1 MYTKLQFF
9 LLLLLSARKS
19 ALVDAVPLNEIER
32 TAVTTAV
39 LEDIKTKISEW
50 GESLPSDGQ
59 KSDFYGG
66 ILRLAIRDFMDYD
79 NSDSDN
85 PGGSDGCL
93 DIGDATNA
101 HLLENNWCDECKF
114 RDLYTGHFS
123 KIGVADFWV
132 ASASK
137 VVELLSPGLNQCE
150 PTIKWNRPDTS
161 SATCSANYQNLNRM
175 TDASGCTELENKQ
188 VNRMGLTW
196 TDVVAL
202 MGHHTIGRNINS
214 DTWCNDVAES
224 LQFDKR
230 YYEDIKDRGWT
241 MKTINDN
248 TWSWGA
254 ATYKRVMYNE
264 DLCLYYDFT
273 NTNADCCT
281 NTFNQCIPS
290 ATTWTECSK
299 VAVGNERRDAIDLFI
314 AGTQEDH
321 AEFHDAFASAFE
333 IGTNLGH
340 TDLYS
345 VFDDNEA
352 ANCADKTS
360 SFTWHGASRTC
371 AYLREEDFTE
381 RCNRKRGRC
390 PVTCAENDASKWPEE
405 CSFEGIEP
413 P

>member
-19 ALVDAVPLNEIER
+19 ELVDAVLLDETSR
-32 TAVTTAV
+32 TAVTIAV
-39 LEDIKTKISEW
+39 LEDIKTEISDVGDALQSN
-50 GESLPSDGQ
+50 GE

-93 DIGDATNA
+93 DRGDATND
-101 HLLENNWCDECKF
+101 HLILNNWCDDCHF
-114 RDLYTGHFS
+114 RDIHQRLFS

-137 VVELLSPGLNQCE
+137 VVEILSPLQSFKCR
-150 PTIKWNRPDTS
+150 PTIKWNRQDTS
-161 SATCSANYQNLNRM
+161 EATCSANYQNLNRM
-175 TDASGCTELENKQ
+175 TDTSGCAELQNKQ
-188 VNRMGLTW
+188 VDRMGLTW

-214 DTWCNDVAES
+214 DTWCHNIEES

-241 MKTINDN
+241 MNTINDN
-248 TWSWGA
+248 TWSWGE
-254 ATYKRVMYNE
+254 ATRTNVMYNE

-281 NTFNQCIPS
+281 NTHNQCTLT
-290 ATTWTECSK
+290 ACSQ
-299 VAVGNERRDAIDLFI
+299 VAVGNEARDAIDSFI
-314 AGTQEDH
+314 SGTQEDH
-321 AEFHDAFASAFE
+321 AHFYVAFESAFE
-333 IGTNLGH
+333 KATILGH

-345 VFDDNEA
+345 VFDDNDAARCVDALSFPYHEA
-352 ANCADKTS
+352 T
-360 SFTWHGASRTC
+360 RTC
-371 AYLREEDFTE
+371 AYLREEDFTG
-381 RCNRKRGRC
+381 RCNDKGKRC
-390 PVTCAENDASKWPEE
+390 PVTCAEDDASRWPEK
-405 CSFEGIEP
+405 CSFEGIAP
-413 P
+413 PNV